1 MTNGRAAAALERAT
15 FAAATVPVSWSH
27 GREEAATV
35 PLLILTRNTV
45 GDYNI

>member
-15 FAAATVPVSWSH
+15 VPVSWSH
-27 GREEAATV
+27 GREAAAIV

-45 GDYNI
+45 GDYTI